1 MKFVQNILAVLL
13 SLVFITGC
21 YSFSQGS
28 LPDHI
33 KTVSVPL
40 FGDEARSGI
49 GQLRER
55 LTSELIDN
63 IQNQSSLIIEQS
75 RRDASSVIEAVIKDY
90 KDEPSQISS
99 TSERAT
105 QNRITIMVSVT
116 YRDLVKKQTLFT
128 QNFTAFSDYPIG
140 DFAAQQESITETLE
154 QISEDILNRML
165 AGSGW

>member
-1 MKFVQNILAVLL
+1 MQKKRFLYLLVVVLMSL
-13 SLVFITGC
+13 SGC

-28 LPDHI
+28 LPSHV

-40 FGDEARSGI
+40 FGDQARSGI

-55 LTSELIDN
+55 LTTELTDK
-63 IQNQSSLIIEQS
+63 IQTQSSLIIEQS
-75 RRDASSVIEAVIKDY
+75 RRDASSVIEAIIKDY

-105 QNRITIMVSVT
+105 QNRITITVLVT

-128 QNFTAFSDYPIG
+128 QTFTSFSDYPIG
-140 DFAAQQESITETLE
+140 DFSAQQESITETID
-154 QISEDILNRML
+154 QVSEDILNRML